1 MYKIFINPDMTF
13 LSKYYMCMLCYSAVI
28 YQYIYLGISLWLLY
42 LIRTCIVLLSYVTF
56 FYISTINCH
65 VLLCELL
72 YTTVWNTPTLC
83 HIHDF
88 HKKIQV
94 VFKVLIFII
103 EISLTYLNK
112 YLFLIVTLHDM

>member
-1 MYKIFINPDMTF
+1 MYFF
-13 LSKYYMCMLCYSAVI
+13 VAVI
-28 YQYIYLGISLWLLY
+28 FDSHMY
-42 LIRTCIVLLSYVTF
+42 CITVICNIF

-94 VFKVLIFII
+94 VVKLLIFII

>member
-1 MYKIFINPDMTF
+1 MYFF
-13 LSKYYMCMLCYSAVI
+13 VAVI
-28 YQYIYLGISLWLLY
+28 FDSHMY
-42 LIRTCIVLLSYVTF
+42 CITVICNI

-72 YTTVWNTPTLC
+72 STTVWNTPILC

-88 HKKIQV
+88 NKNFQV
-94 VFKVLIFII
+94 VVKLLIFII

>member
-1 MYKIFINPDMTF
+1 MYFFVDVIFDSHM
-13 LSKYYMCMLCYSAVI
+13 YSITVI
-28 YQYIYLGISLWLLY
+28 CNI
-42 LIRTCIVLLSYVTF
+42 
-56 FYISTINCH
+56 FYISTINYH

-83 HIHDF
+83 HIHNF

-94 VFKVLIFII
+94 VFKLLIFII
-103 EISLTYLNK
+103 GISLTYLNK